1 MEQYDR
7 IANGIRTFFDPGPVP
22 RGDWRLGL
30 SVDEQ
35 HSNQRRA
42 ARIAGLLWLFYLAYP
57 IGDIYRGTLATPQRI
72 AGASGLTIFI
82 VVYIYA
88 YFRRFYRQS
97 SPIESWTPV
106 IVLATIV
113 VGFTFFVSASWLGL
127 MIYVV
132 TAAGCSLS
140 QQTVI
145 PTTITFAACTAIL
158 GTLTGSSFSD
168 IAPLAFEVLLVGM
181 TMLFL
186 RRLIATNAELRLAR
200 EEKAR
205 LAVAEE
211 RLRFARDLHDLLGHS
226 LSLIAL
232 KSELAGR
239 LVEVSPERAQAEIH
253 DIELVTREALREVRD
268 AVSGYRQP
276 DLNAELAGA
285 QAALEA
291 AGIECR
297 VDNRLTAPAASVEAA
312 LGWAVRESVTN
323 IIRHSNA
330 SHCRIELRQ
339 SPDFVRL
346 TVKDD
351 GTATPEPRRGE
362 RAGTGIAGLTERIGA
377 LGGAVVTERQP
388 GGGFRLSVEI
398 PVGGHDQTVS
408 TSVTVSRS
416 RTGSQPLVLGE
427 QP

>member
-1 MEQYDR
+1 MDQYNR
-7 IANGIRTFFDPGPVP
+7 LTKEIRTFFDPGPAP

-30 SVDEQ
+30 SLDDQ

-42 ARIAGLLWLFYLAYP
+42 ARVAGLFWLFYLAYP
-57 IGDIYRGTLATPQRI
+57 IGDIIRGTIGRPQQI
-72 AGASGLTIFI
+72 AGSIGLTIF
-82 VVYIYA
+82 VCVYIYA
-88 YFRRFYRQS
+88 YFRRFYRQATL
-97 SPIESWTPV
+97 IEAWTPV
-106 IVLATIV
+106 IVLFIIV
-113 VGFTFFVSASWLGL
+113 VSFTFFVSASWLGL

-140 QQTVI
+140 TSSVVPTTVSISALTVI
-145 PTTITFAACTAIL
+145 L
-158 GTLTGSSFSD
+158 GALTGSSFSD
-168 IAPLAFEVLLVGM
+168 IGPLAFEVALIGV

-253 DIELVTREALREVRD
+253 DIERVTREALREVRE

-276 DLNAELAGA
+276 DLNAELSGA
-285 QAALEA
+285 REALEA
-291 AGIECR
+291 AGIDCQI
-297 VDNRLTAPAASVEAA
+297 DNRLTTPDAPIEAA
-312 LGWAVRESVTN
+312 FGWAVREGVTN
-323 IIRHSNA
+323 VIRHSGA
-330 SHCRIELRQ
+330 SLCRIELRQ
-339 SPDFVRL
+339 SADVVRL
-346 TVKDD
+346 TVTDN
-351 GTATPEPRRGE
+351 GTAASEPRRGE
-362 RAGTGIAGLTERIGA
+362 RAGTGIAGLTERIAA
-377 LGGAVVTERQP
+377 LGGTVEAERLP
-388 GGGFRLSVEI
+388 ADGFRLVVEI
-398 PVGGHDQTVS
+398 PLGELPVS
-408 TSVTVSRS
+408 APAAVPHGRAT
-416 RTGSQPLVLGE
+416 SQPFALGE